1 VSTKPLSPSLQVV
14 FHQMLVAARKTVL
27 IDGLSE
33 TLGELDPTLT
43 KKQILAYVPADAQ
56 KILASAG
63 IRDEYVFPLPCVLEK
78 KPTLVGYYRLML
90 GISQKRFYRKGT
102 DMGPFKSMETRGL
115 FNPKKRPDLER
126 FCTLMGESLAEMVR
140 QISPKITARDVSELP
155 LLTLGAQLYGS
166 NNNVIGKQATVDVFL
181 SVIEIV
187 KNFIVSQDSSK
198 IIVHNASKRK
208 VIIAL
213 SNDPDI
219 RIQEEF
225 EGKLRNI
232 LAIEIKGGTDVS
244 NAHNRAGEAEK
255 SHRKAKKQDFRDYW
269 TIISLAG
276 VDPDM
281 LQQESPTTNSWFDV
295 AQVLARDG
303 NYWKEFRSRFAGAVG
318 IPLD

>member
-1 VSTKPLSPSLQVV
+1 MNAGALNPSRQVV

-27 IDGLSE
+27 MNALSE
-33 TLGELDPTLT
+33 ALGQIDPNVT
-43 KKQILAYVPADAQ
+43 KKQILTYVPADAQ
-56 KILASAG
+56 RILAAAG
-63 IRDEYVFPLPCVLEK
+63 IRDEHIFPVPVVLER
-78 KPTLVGYYRLML
+78 KPTLIAYYRLLL

-102 DMGPFKSMETRGL
+102 GMGPFKSMETRGL
-115 FNPKKRPDLER
+115 LNPRKRPNLEY
-126 FCTLMGESLAEMVR
+126 FCGAMAGSLAELVR
-140 QISPKITARDVSELP
+140 QISPNITPRDVSELP

-166 NNNVIGKQATVDVFL
+166 NNNAIGKQATLDVFL
-181 SVIEIV
+181 SVVEIV
-187 KNFIVSQDSSK
+187 KGFAVSQDNTK
-198 IIVHNASKRK
+198 IVVNNASKRR

-213 SNDPDI
+213 SGDPDI

-269 TIISLAG
+269 TVISLAG
-276 VDPDM
+276 VDPNM

-303 NYWKEFRSRFAGAVG
+303 KDWKEFRSRFAGAVG
-318 IPLD
+318 IPLS